1 MTDPSHPPQPTAAG
15 GRSAR
20 PGITTT
26 GTTTSRRAN
35 RRTVAL
41 MLTPALLL
49 LALFL
54 VLPFLL
60 SIGLSVTNYNLLNR
74 RAVTLF
80 VGLANYASILE
91 DERFWQAAWNTARFA
106 LVTVPV
112 QSALA
117 LLLAVL
123 VNSGLPGRNLFRG
136 VYFLPTVLS
145 MAVVSVIWAG
155 LLRAPQGVLNA
166 LVGTLSGG
174 TLGPYDWLGD
184 ETLAMPTIIVLSV
197 WQGVGFQMVIY
208 LAGLQSIN
216 AELYEAAR
224 IDGASRFQQFIH
236 ITLPS
241 LRNTHVFVVLATTV
255 LAFKLF
261 GQVDV
266 LTQGGPLDSTNTLVR
281 YLFNSGF
288 REHRVGF
295 ASAASVL
302 FFLLVLGIT
311 LVQRAL
317 VREDRE
323 I

>member
-1 MTDPSHPPQPTAAG
+1 MTNPARPPQPAA
-15 GRSAR
+15 
-20 PGITTT
+20 T
-26 GTTTSRRAN
+26 GANTSRRAN
-35 RRTVAL
+35 RRAVAL
-41 MLTPALLL
+41 MLAPALLL

-74 RAVTLF
+74 RVVTLF

-91 DERFWQAAWNTARFA
+91 DERFWRAAWNTARFA

-166 LVGTLSGG
+166 LVGALSGG
-174 TLGPYDWLGD
+174 ALSGGALGPYDWLGD

-224 IDGASRFQQFIH
+224 IDGASRFQQFLH

-288 REHRVGF
+288 REHRVGY

>member
-1 MTDPSHPPQPTAAG
+1 MTNPARPPQPAA
-15 GRSAR
+15 
-20 PGITTT
+20 T
-26 GTTTSRRAN
+26 GATTSRSAN
-35 RRTVAL
+35 RRAVAL

-91 DERFWQAAWNTARFA
+91 DERFWRAAWNTARFA
-106 LVTVPV
+106 LLTVPA

-166 LVGTLSGG
+166 LVGALSGG
-174 TLGPYDWLGD
+174 ALGPYDWLGD

-224 IDGASRFQQFIH
+224 IDGASRFQQFLH

-288 REHRVGF
+288 REHRVGY

>member
-1 MTDPSHPPQPTAAG
+1 VTNPARPPQPAA
-15 GRSAR
+15 
-20 PGITTT
+20 T
-26 GTTTSRRAN
+26 GATTSRSAN
-35 RRTVAL
+35 RRAVAL

-91 DERFWQAAWNTARFA
+91 DERFWRAAWNTARFA
-106 LVTVPV
+106 LLTVPA

-166 LVGTLSGG
+166 LVGALSGG
-174 TLGPYDWLGD
+174 ALGPYDWLGD

-224 IDGASRFQQFIH
+224 IDGASRFQQFLH

-288 REHRVGF
+288 REHRVGY

>member
-1 MTDPSHPPQPTAAG
+1 VTNPARPPQPAA
-15 GRSAR
+15 
-20 PGITTT
+20 T
-26 GTTTSRRAN
+26 GANTSRSAN
-35 RRTVAL
+35 RRAVAL

-74 RAVTLF
+74 RAATLF

-91 DERFWQAAWNTARFA
+91 DERFWRAAWNTARFA
-106 LVTVPV
+106 LVTVPA

-166 LVGTLSGG
+166 LVGALSGG
-174 TLGPYDWLGD
+174 ALGPYDWLGD

-224 IDGASRFQQFIH
+224 IDGASRFQQFLH

-288 REHRVGF
+288 REHRVGY